1 MWLDTET
8 GKRHIS
14 PPSTEGGEIVT
25 PIDDRDIPV
34 EDISIEENPAEKTQ
48 EAEQETT
55 ELQSND
61 RKRNKRISED
71 RSDTVER
78 GSDAEA
84 EYANQE
90 K

>member
-14 PPSTEGGEIVT
+14 PPSIEGGEIVT
-25 PIDDRDIPV
+25 PINER
-34 EDISIEENPAEKTQ
+34 DISIEETTTENTQ
-48 EAEQETT
+48 EEEAEQETAQIQ
-55 ELQSND
+55 LND
-61 RKRNKRISED
+61 RKRNKRTSQD

-84 EYANQE
+84 QHGNQE